1 MLSLILVTP
10 FLSALVLL
18 ILGNVF
24 SFRIK
29 LENVVSYVISCI
41 PAGLCAVIGVWTW
54 FTHLENQNFSLPGF
68 YWFKWFNSE
77 IFWEQNVSSLTVNM
91 LLLVNLV
98 GFVVLAF
105 SPVYMYEERN
115 ITTFFAYVYLFIG
128 FMNLL
133 LFSNNLLQLFVGWEG
148 IGICSFLLIGFW
160 GGRFSAS
167 KAAFYAMLI
176 NKIGDIT
183 LLLGAVL
190 FIFNTSQYSFEYT
203 SNGIVNTIYETEGTH
218 YQKVIFGLLL
228 VSTFCKSAQILFHGW
243 LPEAMEGP
251 TPVSALI
258 HAATMVTAGNYLV
271 VKLSSNWVHS
281 AAESYILIGF
291 GAFTC
296 LYASIVAFYQVDI
309 KRVVAY
315 STCSQLGY
323 MVLACGL
330 SMYEESLTHCLG
342 HGFFKALLFLAS
354 GWVIYVYGHEQSS
367 SKMGGRGLFSMEL
380 VFFVVGSG
388 SLVALPLTSGWY
400 SKEAIIFGCVNKNI
414 CMMLG
419 FAVWMAAILTSLYSV
434 KVIYSVFF
442 SGAKESG
449 IGGENL
455 GVTSLESR
463 NRWIRWFIFAIA
475 VSLFLL
481 VNFSLFFGYLNS
493 ARNLELHSN
502 HANLTSIEIFN
513 LCVYFFL
520 VGCVLRVL
528 ESLFQLHKVLRIFE
542 VCELAKATCKK
553 IRNLK
558 KKRKEAMKEWHEN
571 KMTRVREI
579 RLSHCKNS
587 EKLPE
592 VWIVELWSKEWI
604 RAKYIYLREF
614 LSEHWYYLPSYV
626 KLLRLWLFE
635 VKTFFFKLLSNTG
648 EFFDRQTEH
657 RNPNLYYTGVPIRL
671 IIWSNIAYVIGRA
684 FPWSLISTY
693 LPLSMVYYFIFN
705 HSRLCYRTNKKR
717 VLRLAKI
724 CLIPLVF
731 FQLDLFFLL
740 PVCFF
745 LLSYKVCTLQ
755 AIIGFS
761 KALHFAHIKA
771 KFWNYSVVL
780 ASWYNERFEPG
791 CYVLIHTVLETK
803 LNLVKKLSKFL
814 RNNISGWA
822 LLAFL
827 MIFLI
832 LSIA

>member
-1 MLSLILVTP
+1 MLSLVLLTP
-10 FLSALVLL
+10 FLSALVLI
-18 ILGNVF
+18 ILGKIF

-29 LENVVSYVISCI
+29 LENVVAYVISCI
-41 PAGLCAVIGVWTW
+41 PAGLSATISVWAW
-54 FTHLENQNFSLPGF
+54 VTHLENQNFSLSGF
-68 YWFKWFNSE
+68 HWFKWFNNE
-77 IFWEQNVSSLTVNM
+77 IFWEENINSLSINM

-105 SPVYMYEERN
+105 SPIYMYEERN

-133 LFSNNLLQLFVGWEG
+133 LFANNLLQLFVGWEG

-160 GGRFSAS
+160 SGRFSAS

-190 FIFNTSQYSFEYT
+190 VMYNTSQYSFEFT
-203 SNGIVNTIYETEGTH
+203 SSEMVNSIYITEGTH
-218 YQKVIFGLLL
+218 YHKVIFGLLL

-281 AAESYILIGF
+281 TQESYILIAF

-296 LYASIVAFYQVDI
+296 LYASIIALCQIDI

-354 GWVIYVYGHEQSS
+354 GWVIYVYRHEQSS
-367 SKMGGRGLFSMEL
+367 SKMGGRGLLSMEL
-380 VFFVVGSG
+380 VYFIIGSG
-388 SLVALPLTSGWY
+388 SLVALPLSSGWY
-400 SKEAIIFGCVNKNI
+400 SKEAIIFGCVNKNV
-414 CMMLG
+414 CMMLC
-419 FAVWMAAILTSLYSV
+419 FAVWMAAVLTSLYSA
-434 KVIYSVFF
+434 KVIYGVFF
-442 SGAKESG
+442 KAAKESEVS
-449 IGGENL
+449 GENL
-455 GVTSLESR
+455 AITNLESK
-463 NRWIRWFIFAIA
+463 NGWIRWYIFAVAI
-475 VSLFLL
+475 SLFLL

-502 HANLTSIEIFN
+502 HATLTSIEIFN

-520 VGCVLRVL
+520 VGSVFRIL
-528 ESLFQLHKVLRIFE
+528 ESLFHLHKLFRISE
-542 VCELAKATCKK
+542 ACELIKTTCKK
-553 IRNLK
+553 IRNLREK
-558 KKRKEAMKEWHEN
+558 SKDARWRWHEN
-571 KMTRVREI
+571 KMDRVREI
-579 RLSHCKNS
+579 RLDNWRNPIRMSLL
-587 EKLPE
+587 E
-592 VWIVELWSKEWI
+592 ILWQPRVYLSLRI
-604 RAKYIYLREF
+604 RYPLSF
-614 LSEHWYYLPSYV
+614 LSEHWYYLPSYI
-626 KLLRLWLFE
+626 KLFRLWLYE
-635 VKTFFFKLLSNTG
+635 VKTAFNRPIDSAGYKLFGQAFYWKVFWMYWPYAHMKWSVI
-648 EFFDRQTEH
+648 R
-657 RNPNLYYTGVPIRL
+657 RVKWYYRET
-671 IIWSNIAYVIGRA
+671 
-684 FPWSLISTY
+684 
-693 LPLSMVYYFIFN
+693 
-705 HSRLCYRTNKKR
+705 KR
-717 VLRLAKI
+717 KILRLVGI

-731 FQLDLFFLL
+731 FQLNLFFLL
-740 PVCFF
+740 PIGC
-745 LLSYKVCTLQ
+745 LILSYRVCTIQ
-755 AIIGFS
+755 ALIGFS
-761 KALHFAHIKA
+761 KALHFSHIKSR
-771 KFWNYSVVL
+771 FWNYSLVFI
-780 ASWYNERFEPG
+780 SWYNERFEPA
-791 CYVLIHTVLETK
+791 CYVLIHKVLNAK

-814 RNNISGWA
+814 KNNISGWA

-832 LSIA
+832 LTLA